1 MAGTYFTDIQK
12 LYVTY
17 FARPADVAGLQYWET
32 VVEGAKGSTAA
43 VSAAF
48 AKSAEYKQVTAGM
61 DAYHAVNALYLNL
74 FGHDADLAGL
84 DYWAQ
89 GLLNGNFTV
98 DQAAAVI
105 AAGAQ
110 GSDLQVFGLKLAA
123 ASYFTSALDTADKA
137 LLYAGASGVNWGKTF
152 LSQVTLAH
160 PLPPIDPP
168 IVTTGPIP
176 GGLGGHGPVTLA
188 MPHLEAVGLVG
199 MPAAAPDL
207 GGHGIHP

>member
-1 MAGTYFTDIQK
+1 MASTYFTDIQK

-17 FARPADVAGLQYWET
+17 FARPADPAGLQYWET

-48 AKSAEYKQVTAGM
+48 AQSAEYKQVTAGM
-61 DAYHAVNALYLNL
+61 DAYHAVNAFYFNL

-84 DYWAQ
+84 NFWAQ
-89 GLLNGNFTV
+89 GLTKGSFTV

-110 GSDLQVFGLKLAA
+110 GSDLQVFGLKVAA
-123 ASYFTSALDTADKA
+123 ASYFTSALDTADKI
-137 LLYAGASGVNWGKTF
+137 LLYAGANGVNWGKIF
-152 LSQVTLAH
+152 LSQVTLAN
-160 PLPPIDPP
+160 PLPPIDLP

-176 GGLGGHGPVTLA
+176 GGFGAHGPA
-188 MPHLEAVGLVG
+188 DLVG
-199 MPAAAPDL
+199 MPAAGPDL